1 MAGLRVKHRVA
12 RAKWIAFLSRN
23 RKQIGYVAILGAI
36 SIVSGCSS
44 ISGLSNEMKY
54 NRSWDSFVTGY
65 RNTAWSSKAWH
76 RRKHQFCR
84 ERYLTDFCNGF
95 RAGYEDVADGADG
108 CTPAFPPKEYWGW
121 KYQSAE
127 GQAKV
132 AAWFSGYPHGARAA
146 EEDGVGNWTQIQT
159 SSNIQAEYA
168 QFGMMPNGQSGVY
181 PIAAPLPAM
190 NGAAAPVVPQSPEP
204 DPKANAS
211 LLHNSV
217 MPAGQYPAST
227 FREMNDDHYV
237 STDGSNSPQKY

>member
-1 MAGLRVKHRVA
+1 MAGLRVNHRVA
-12 RAKWIAFLSRN
+12 RASWIAFLSRN
-23 RKQIGYVAILGAI
+23 RKQFGFAAILGAI
-36 SIVSGCSS
+36 SLVSGCSS
-44 ISGLSNEMKY
+44 LSGLSNEIKY

-95 RAGYEDVADGADG
+95 RAGYEAVADGSDG

-132 AAWFSGYPHGARAA
+132 AAWFSVIHTVLERRRGRSWQLDA
-146 EEDGVGNWTQIQT
+146 IQT

-190 NGAAAPVVPQSPEP
+190 NGPAAPRLLNSQFPI
-204 DPKANAS
+204 PKPTRVYFKTPSCQPSSIRPRRIGNE
-211 LLHNSV
+211 
-217 MPAGQYPAST
+217 
-227 FREMNDDHYV
+227 R
-237 STDGSNSPQKY
+237 